1 MNIKENF
8 QIRDEARARLSGN
21 WLVAIGV
28 SVVVGLIGM
37 GLSVIPF
44 VGTLISIFITGA
56 LYLGVAIFYLNFIRK
71 GTPVFEDAFIG
82 FNFLIKAFLVTLL
95 SGIIIFLWS
104 LLLIVPGIIA
114 AIAYS
119 QVYYILAEN
128 PEMDVMDVLRKSK
141 EMMYGYKSKY
151 FLLYLSFI
159 GWALLSIITCG
170 IGYLFLD
177 PYVRT
182 SFTIFY
188 LNISGGDQVQPTYVD
203 ASYVE
208 QKPTQF

>member
-21 WLVAIGV
+21 WMVPIGV
-28 SVVVGLIGM
+28 AVVVGLISM

-44 VGTLISIFITGA
+44 VGTLVSIFITGA
-56 LYLGVAIFYLNFIRK
+56 LSLGVAIFYLNFIRK
-71 GTPVFEDAFIG
+71 GIPVFEDAFIG
-82 FNFLIKAFLVTLL
+82 FNFIVKAFLVSLL

-119 QVYYILAEN
+119 QVFYILAEN
-128 PEMDVMDVLRKSK
+128 PEMDVMDILRKSK
-141 EMMYGYKSKY
+141 EMMFGYKSKF

-170 IGYLFLD
+170 IGYLFLL
-177 PYVRT
+177 PYLRT
-182 SFTIFY
+182 AFTIFY

-208 QKPTQF
+208 QRPSQF